1 VIVEHIDYIYF
12 LFEGGKL
19 LIYNVNIWAYK
30 GGVLMKD
37 KLLAISIIV
46 LSFSLIIAASIIG
59 RAIKTAP
66 VSYFPNSLNLA
77 LQQQQHQNT
86 EEKAYNLK
94 SAAEYLGIVEF
105 QLKQIIEDENNDL
118 PYKKIGETYIFS
130 KNALDKWLESGLT
143 K

>member
-1 VIVEHIDYIYF
+1 
-12 LFEGGKL
+12 
-19 LIYNVNIWAYK
+19 
-30 GGVLMKD
+30 MRD
-37 KLLAISIIV
+37 KLLAISIIC

-59 RAIKTAP
+59 KAIKTAP
-66 VSYFPNSLNLA
+66 VSYFPNSLNVA

-94 SAAEYLGIVEF
+94 TASEYLGIVEF

-130 KNALDKWLESGLT
+130 KNALDKWLESGST
-143 K
+143 KINYSGS

>member
-1 VIVEHIDYIYF
+1 
-12 LFEGGKL
+12 
-19 LIYNVNIWAYK
+19 
-30 GGVLMKD
+30 MRD
-37 KLLAISIIV
+37 KLLAISIIL

-66 VSYFPNSLNLA
+66 VSYFPNGLSVDLR
-77 LQQQQHQNT
+77 QSQPQNT

-105 QLKQIIEDENNDL
+105 QLKQIIEDEHNDL

-130 KNALDKWLESGLT
+130 KNALDKWLESGST
-143 K
+143 KINYSGS

>member
-1 VIVEHIDYIYF
+1 
-12 LFEGGKL
+12 
-19 LIYNVNIWAYK
+19 
-30 GGVLMKD
+30 MRD

-59 RAIKTAP
+59 KAIKTAP
-66 VSYFPNSLNLA
+66 VSYFPNSLNVA
-77 LQQQQHQNT
+77 LQQQQHQKT

-94 SAAEYLGIVEF
+94 TASEYLGIVEF

-130 KNALDKWLESGLT
+130 KNALDKWLESGST
-143 K
+143 KINYSGS

>member
-1 VIVEHIDYIYF
+1 
-12 LFEGGKL
+12 
-19 LIYNVNIWAYK
+19 
-30 GGVLMKD
+30 MRD
-37 KLLAISIIV
+37 KLLAISIIC

-66 VSYFPNSLNLA
+66 VSYFPNSLNVA
-77 LQQQQHQNT
+77 LQQQQSQKT

-94 SAAEYLGIVEF
+94 TASEYLGIVEF

-130 KNALDKWLESGLT
+130 KNALDKWLESGST
-143 K
+143 KINYSGS